1 MLFVLDII
9 TMAAMFIFTAMML
22 TTGMLMGMMGT
33 LDIRIIIQFT
43 ADISKHCF
51 VCISADTAIQ
61 LNSCFCQCRLC
72 TAADSAADQD
82 IHTCIGQK

>member
-22 TTGMLMGMMGT
+22 TTGMLMGMVGA
-33 LDIRIIIQFT
+33 LNIRIIIQFT

-51 VCISADTAIQ
+51 VRISADTAI
-61 LNSCFCQCRLC
+61 
-72 TAADSAADQD
+72 
-82 IHTCIGQK
+82 